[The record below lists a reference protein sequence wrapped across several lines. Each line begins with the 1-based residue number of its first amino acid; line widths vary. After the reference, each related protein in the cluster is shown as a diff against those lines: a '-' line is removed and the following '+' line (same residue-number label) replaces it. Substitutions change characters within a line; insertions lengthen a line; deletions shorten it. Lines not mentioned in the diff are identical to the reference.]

1 MCIRDRFCQY
11 TFSRKF
17 KEIRAIFRI
26 FSQSITPW
34 YGTHNQCL
42 YPFYIWLILI
52 PIHTVNEL
60 PKWIWK
66 ISFCAME
73 MKLKKSWS
81 PLANTISA
89 FRGSSE
95 CPAQGNL
102 KYSFGQFPT
111 MIQLLF
117 QHPIPYKKDFGNSP
131 KVLFLIVTRLLLF
144 LCCVHEVLHTKEVCI
159 IAGYVRFFHVHIV
172 VFIKW
177 YNCPCIH

>member
-1 MCIRDRFCQY
+1 M
-11 TFSRKF
+11 RKMR
-17 KEIRAIFRI
+17 KHVTRRPV
-26 FSQSITPW
+26 SGLHQSNMECFFLCNGDETQ
-34 YGTHNQCL
+34 G
-42 YPFYIWLILI
+42 
-52 PIHTVNEL
+52 NE
-60 PKWIWK
+60 
-66 ISFCAME
+66 
-73 MKLKKSWS
+73 S
-81 PLANTISA
+81 PTGGAFPA